1 MTTGEPGEVL
11 IEAEAI
17 RQRITELGASISADY
32 VELERPLLLVGILRG
47 SLVFLADLCRHI
59 SVDVEVDF
67 MSISSY
73 GAGVDSSGAV
83 RILKDLDED
92 IAARHVLI
100 VEDIVDTGLTIG
112 YLLDTLQARRPVNLR
127 VCTLLDKP
135 TRRRRPVAL
144 AYTGFTIEDR
154 FVVGYGMDFA
164 QRFRNLPHVA
174 VLAQDGGSTALPAGR
189 LSCR

>member
-1 MTTGEPGEVL
+1 MTTPEPGEVL
-11 IEAEAI
+11 IEAAAI
-17 RQRITELGASISADY
+17 QQRISELGAAISADY
-32 VELERPLLLVGILRG
+32 VELERPLFLVGVLRG
-47 SLVFLADLCRHI
+47 SMVFLADLCRHI

-73 GAGVDSSGAV
+73 GAGVDSGGAV
-83 RILKDLDED
+83 RILKDLDEE
-92 IAARHVLI
+92 IATRHVLI

-112 YLLDTLQARRPVNLR
+112 CLLDRLQSRRPASLR

-135 TRRRRPVAL
+135 ARRRRQVAL
-144 AYTGFTIEDR
+144 AYSGFAIEDQ

-174 VLAQDGGSTALPAGR
+174 VLRDGG
-189 LSCR
+189 